1 MGATLRTW
9 LTSLRTA
16 VGAPRATTPATLV
29 RLEDLADHT
38 ADDGSSAEGDSS
50 ATMAEFCDYG
60 SGSTRGVLA
69 GDTAPPLRAWAAT
82 KQANA
87 VAHRDLRATAG
98 PQQEMKGKG
107 KQQQG
112 DNTDFQAIRE
122 AVDEANRRGDGKGGE
137 HFKGKYSDDD
147 EGYDDYMKG
156 KGNRRPQEYGS
167 DSSSMCAAVPAKGV
181 SDYSWQCCPSNRQST
196 LSQLVGSWID
206 QKHSAHQVEMDA
218 GRKSCSVT
226 TTRQYGEVFR
236 SPGLL
241 KQDDTRHRIVLGSG
255 FYLVAEGEVP
265 AEIRWVSLSGRS
277 RDFMWTRTAS
287 AASSQDLA
295 LATGGAI
302 CFNSDDYGLP
312 EAWDDCSVELELESE
327 AWEDCGEDFQD
338 SLSFKKGDCILRLVR
353 EDEDDSWCWGE
364 LKGTSRQ
371 GWVPKGLFS
380 MRPRMARQAA
390 EDSIAASSW
399 R

>member
-60 SGSTRGVLA
+60 SGSTGGVLA

-147 EGYDDYMKG
+147 EGYDVCG
-156 KGNRRPQEYGS
+156 SAGERRLRLQL
-167 DSSSMCAAVPAKGV
+167 AV
-181 SDYSWQCCPSNRQST
+181 
-196 LSQLVGSWID
+196 
-206 QKHSAHQVEMDA
+206 
-218 GRKSCSVT
+218 
-226 TTRQYGEVFR
+226 
-236 SPGLL
+236 
-241 KQDDTRHRIVLGSG
+241 
-255 FYLVAEGEVP
+255 
-265 AEIRWVSLSGRS
+265 
-277 RDFMWTRTAS
+277 
-287 AASSQDLA
+287 
-295 LATGGAI
+295 
-302 CFNSDDYGLP
+302 
-312 EAWDDCSVELELESE
+312 
-327 AWEDCGEDFQD
+327 
-338 SLSFKKGDCILRLVR
+338 LSF
-353 EDEDDSWCWGE
+353 
-364 LKGTSRQ
+364 Q
-371 GWVPKGLFS
+371 
-380 MRPRMARQAA
+380 
-390 EDSIAASSW
+390 
-399 R
+399 